1 MITIGITG
9 GIGSGKTTVCKHW
22 ESLGAQVIYA
32 DALAKELMVKKPELI
47 NAIKREFG
55 EDSYYEDGS
64 LNKDYLSR
72 QAFEL
77 GKVDRLNQLVHPEVY
92 KETGRIIDEAEQAG
106 IKVLVKEAALLLLK
120 GRPKNLDHIVLVLA
134 DEQLR
139 TVRVALRDL
148 AGPEGIKKRIRK
160 QQDFSKLTHLAD
172 SIIENNGDL
181 KELLQ
186 KADDIY
192 QMLLNKA

>member
-120 GRPKNLDHIVLVLA
+120 GRPKNLDYIVLVLA

-192 QMLLNKA
+192 QRLLNKA

>member
-139 TVRVALRDL
+139 TVRVALRDP
-148 AGPEGIKKRIRK
+148 AGPEDIKKRIRK